1 MNSKILVVAVMVILL
16 FGAAGVVA
24 IVGSNSD
31 NSRAAAS
38 FVLSSSSVPGEFKRA
53 LPPAE
58 IEFPR
63 DFGPHP
69 DFQTEWWYY
78 TGNLASVDGR
88 QFGYQLTIFRRA
100 LLPPD
105 LTADRV
111 SDLATSQVYLGHFAL
126 TDVQAQEHIAYERF
140 ARGAAGI
147 AGAQAAPYRVWLE
160 DWQINEIEPG
170 SYRMQAAQDGYAIDL
185 TLIDLKGPVLQGQ
198 NGYSQKGPD
207 PGNASYYYSQTR
219 LATNGTIRIENRDFD
234 VTGYSWKDHEYSTSA
249 LSGDQVGWDWFAIQF
264 SDQTELKVFHIRLA
278 NGQIDRFSS
287 GSFVDQNGNITPL
300 EGQDFS
306 ILSSG
311 SWSSDISGATYPAN
325 WSIQVPEFN
334 ISIQVSPLISDQEL
348 NVSYSYWEG
357 AVAVYG
363 TRNGRPVEGFGYAE
377 LTGYAQSMA
386 GEF

>member
-334 ISIQVSPLISDQEL
+334 ISIQVSPLIPDQEL

>member
-207 PGNASYYYSQTR
+207 PGNASFYYSQTR
-219 LATNGTIRIENRDFD
+219 LATNGTIRIDNRDFD

-300 EGQDFS
+300 ESQDFS

-334 ISIQVSPLISDQEL
+334 ISIQVSPLIPDQEL

>member
-1 MNSKILVVAVMVILL
+1 
-16 FGAAGVVA
+16 
-24 IVGSNSD
+24 
-31 NSRAAAS
+31 
-38 FVLSSSSVPGEFKRA
+38 
-53 LPPAE
+53 
-58 IEFPR
+58 
-63 DFGPHP
+63 
-69 DFQTEWWYY
+69 
-78 TGNLASVDGR
+78 
-88 QFGYQLTIFRRA
+88 
-100 LLPPD
+100 
-105 LTADRV
+105 
-111 SDLATSQVYLGHFAL
+111 
-126 TDVQAQEHIAYERF
+126 
-140 ARGAAGI
+140 
-147 AGAQAAPYRVWLE
+147 
-160 DWQINEIEPG
+160 
-170 SYRMQAAQDGYAIDL
+170 MQAAQDGYAIDL

-207 PGNASYYYSQTR
+207 PGNASFYYSQTR
-219 LATNGTIRIENRDFD
+219 LATNGTIRIDNRDFD

-334 ISIQVSPLISDQEL
+334 ISIQVSPLIPDQEL

>member
-31 NSRAAAS
+31 NSQAAAS

-126 TDVQAQEHIAYERF
+126 TDVQAQEHVAYERF

-207 PGNASYYYSQTR
+207 PGNASFYYSQTR
-219 LATNGTIRIENRDFD
+219 LATNGTIRIDNRDFD

-287 GSFVDQNGNITPL
+287 GSFVDQNGKITPL
-300 EGQDFS
+300 ESQDFS

-334 ISIQVSPLISDQEL
+334 ISIQVSPLIPDQEL

>member
-219 LATNGTIRIENRDFD
+219 LATNGTIRIDNRDFD

-334 ISIQVSPLISDQEL
+334 ISIQVSPLIPDQEL